1 MSAPKRK
8 APAMKAKQPET
19 VNKKMLYW
27 WVAIFG
33 VILIA
38 MILLLVLT

>member
-8 APAMKAKQPET
+8 APAMKAKQPES
-19 VNKKMLYW
+19 VNKKMLVW

-38 MILLLVLT
+38 MILLLIFT